1 MLNIRDIIIDAI
13 ATLGDKLLLVG
24 INPAYEYKDGKQTEH
39 IVGYKYQ
46 IASPRLKYDKVNIK
60 VEGKQL
66 VEMPVA
72 GYVEVSL
79 TEPEIYGFTN
89 REGKLQFAGRA
100 KGISLVTHNKA

>member
-1 MLNIRDIIIDAI
+1 MLNIRDIIIDAV

-24 INPAYEYKDGKQTEH
+24 IMPAYEYKDNKRTEH
-39 IVGYKYQ
+39 VIGYKYQ
-46 IASPRLKYDKVNIK
+46 LASPRLKFDKVNIK

-66 VEMPVA
+66 VEMPET
-72 GYVEVSL
+72 GYAEVVL

-89 REGKLQFAGRA
+89 PEGKLQFTGRA